1 MANNKL
7 QIKRTTV
14 AGRTPNTTNSGN
26 SQYISTGELALNLAD
41 GKLYTSD
48 GTNLINLT
56 PTSSGGSVNTAAQY
70 AFTNTLSF
78 SNTIT
83 FTGSILANTV
93 NATSYTTGATG
104 AGTGGLVA
112 NTSTVYLGNT
122 ASNIYFTSAGFYAPD
137 GNTSNPSYSFGSETG
152 TGFWRVGGQ
161 NIGVNFVGTQK
172 YSFDNIR
179 FKTQTGRTDAAN
191 PPFAIENVSYGFY
204 NPGSALGIVTNG
216 SEAARFDLS
225 GNFIPGANN
234 RNLGNTSLIWNIY
247 ANNGFYSTI
256 TTANISANG
265 TTGTAGQ
272 VLTSNGTIV
281 YWATPSSGS
290 GSSVTVSDTAPS
302 SPASG
307 DLWYYTGTS
316 ELFIYYNDGTSSQW
330 VTTAATYVPSAFS
343 TLSVSGNASFSS
355 NVTISNTRIS
365 ANGSTGTA
373 GQVLTS
379 SGTGANVY
387 WSTPSSGITTGKSIA
402 MAIVFGG

>member
-14 AGRTPNTTNSGN
+14 SGRTPNTTNSGN

-48 GTNLINLT
+48 GTTLIDLT
-56 PTSSGGSVNTAAQY
+56 PSGGGSVNTAAQY
-70 AFTNTLSF
+70 TFTNTISF

-83 FTGSILANTV
+83 V
-93 NATSYTTGATG
+93 
-104 AGTGGLVA
+104 
-112 NTSTVYLGNT
+112 
-122 ASNIYFTSAGFYAPD
+122 
-137 GNTSNPSYSFGSETG
+137 
-152 TGFWRVGGQ
+152 
-161 NIGVNFVGTQK
+161 
-172 YSFDNIR
+172 
-179 FKTQTGRTDAAN
+179 
-191 PPFAIENVSYGFY
+191 
-204 NPGSALGIVTNG
+204 
-216 SEAARFDLS
+216 
-225 GNFIPGANN
+225 
-234 RNLGNTSLIWNIY
+234 
-247 ANNGFYSTI
+247 
-256 TTANISANG
+256 ANISANG

-302 SPASG
+302 SPTNG
-307 DLWYYTGTS
+307 TLWYYTGTS
-316 ELFIYYNDGTSSQW
+316 ELFVYYDDGTSTQW
-330 VTTAATYVPSAFS
+330 VTTAAAATTPTSLA
-343 TLSVSGNASFSS
+343 TLSVSGNTSLSS
-355 NVTISNTRIS
+355 NVTFSNTRIS